1 MYLNLTLLN
10 VVMIPTT
17 IVSLLEKGMILE
29 YKYGPPEGYLPVLDY
44 VLEYLREVISYKMY

>member
-17 IVSLLEKGMILE
+17 IVSLLEKAMILE

-44 VLEYLREVISYKMY
+44 VLDYLGEVISYEMY